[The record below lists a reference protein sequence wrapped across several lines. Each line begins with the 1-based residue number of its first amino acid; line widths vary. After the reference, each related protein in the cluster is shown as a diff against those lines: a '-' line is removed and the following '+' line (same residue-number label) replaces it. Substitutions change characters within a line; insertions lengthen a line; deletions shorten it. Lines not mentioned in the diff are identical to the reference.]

1 MGVWR
6 MARNERLMD
15 ECGRLRKENKDFK
28 RKLYTGDE
36 HAKRNADRLWRA
48 YHNMMK
54 REFG

>member
-1 MGVWR
+1 